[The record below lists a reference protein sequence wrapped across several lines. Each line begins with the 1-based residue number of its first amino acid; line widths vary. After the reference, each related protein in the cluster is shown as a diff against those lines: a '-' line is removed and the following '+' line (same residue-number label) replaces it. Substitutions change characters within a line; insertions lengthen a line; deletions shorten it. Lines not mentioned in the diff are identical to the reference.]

1 MRKFVELFLSFL
13 KIGLFTFGG
22 GYAMI
27 PVIEREVVTRHHW
40 VEERDFFDLLT
51 LAQSAPGPISLNASV
66 FVGYKMYGYWGA
78 LAALLGVALPSFL
91 IILIVA
97 IFVSQIR
104 ENPIVD
110 AAFKGMRPVVVALMF
125 APVVGLAKGMKW
137 WAMAVAAAVATAVWH
152 FGFSP
157 IYLLIVAAVAGL
169 LWAARKGKE
178 VKR

>member
-1 MRKFVELFLSFL
+1 
-13 KIGLFTFGG
+13 
-22 GYAMI
+22 MI

-97 IFVSQIR
+97 IFFSQIR

-137 WAMAVAAAVATAVWH
+137 WAMAVAAVVATAVWY

>member
-1 MRKFVELFLSFL
+1 
-13 KIGLFTFGG
+13 
-22 GYAMI
+22 MI

-97 IFVSQIR
+97 IFFSQIR

-125 APVVGLAKGMKW
+125 TPVVGLAKGMKW
-137 WAMAVAAAVATAVWH
+137 WAMAVAAAVATAVWY

>member
-1 MRKFVELFLSFL
+1 
-13 KIGLFTFGG
+13 
-22 GYAMI
+22 MI

-97 IFVSQIR
+97 IFFSQIR

-137 WAMAVAAAVATAVWH
+137 WAMAVTAAVATAVWH